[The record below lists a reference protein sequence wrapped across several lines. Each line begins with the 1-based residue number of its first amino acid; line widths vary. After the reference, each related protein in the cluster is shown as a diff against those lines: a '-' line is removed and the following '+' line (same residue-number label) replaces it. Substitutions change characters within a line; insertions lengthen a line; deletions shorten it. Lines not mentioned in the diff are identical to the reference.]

1 MGNAKTKTPVAMSR
15 AILVPLLAVV
25 VLVAVV
31 PLAVLQISGTGS
43 QMEQSIVDLDAR
55 TVESHAVALES
66 AMVDQWAA
74 IRKDTSIY
82 EEALT
87 KQLSESGQSVDA
99 FLADASSQRAYVSS
113 IYPEL
118 LGTIEGNTTS
128 GIFLVV
134 ANTDGAGTASRHVGV
149 YVRDSDPAMK
159 TQSDSDL
166 LIERGDQTLGQSYGI
181 ALDSSWS
188 PTISLEASGER
199 AADDFYYKPLE
210 AGIANPDVE
219 EAALGYWSEPFILE
233 DSSMDGHLMITY
245 SVPLRANGQ
254 VFAVLGVEVS
264 LDYLAKNYFSTGE
277 LSDDG
282 SAAFVVAYDNGDDT
296 YKTVTGKGVLYDY
309 AANAAGEFTLVDDNH
324 EGLYRVGGAS
334 IGDQAVYAVKSDLSI
349 YGSRVPY
356 EHSKWVLV
364 GLVPQDAVFGTSS
377 ELLQRIT
384 AVTCGALIIGAAIM
398 IFAVRHVTRPLYRL
412 MESVRGGA
420 EGLAAFRPSHILEV
434 NELHDVVDD
443 LTAKETRAASQLE
456 EEKERYRQAIES
468 STDIFFTYR
477 GQNGAL
483 EIVNSQDDDGVWA
496 REEWYSRFAQGHF
509 TDADLALIKSAPI
522 NSKGYMRVQV
532 RGTVPGFAQNGWVE
546 IVARVARDEYGRRE
560 LVVGYLRDITEL
572 KEREIA
578 EAYAQVRDPVSG
590 FYSREPGLEVISA
603 ERAER
608 SDGTLVLFDL
618 YRFFE
623 VASEY
628 GIAFGDVL
636 INEFAKISREAF
648 GWQEA
653 RGSTILVRA
662 GGDEFLVWAGG
673 LSERECADRIAQV
686 RARYASLVRKDVLPL
701 KVTVGMVAGGAADS
715 TEQLSER
722 VRIAMQEAKGRGVDL
737 MSWASVSD
745 SKLVPAA
752 YGEVVSSNNVDKMGL
767 TSIALN
773 LLDRR
778 FSLTA
783 ALDLL
788 SCLLRER
795 FGLQNLIVTS
805 FSHDYLTLTVAY
817 QWQKVRDYDGRHTV
831 LRCSAADAERMQAGA
846 DRGALVAIGDV
857 TPLGGFKSWSSTQKV
872 DGVSYFMTYEGRY
885 SGSIVMKGVDSAA
898 VLASD
903 EDTNLLWE
911 IAGIIQNRIN
921 QETLDQSAQAKS
933 DFLARMSHEIRTP
946 MNGIIGMTEIAL
958 KPGQSEERRTDCLQK
973 VRSSSHYLLGLLN
986 DILDM
991 SKIESGKMGLVASEF
1006 DLAELVG
1013 DLRGVVG
1020 ARFEE
1025 KRQRLVFD
1033 VRLER
1038 ARFIGDSMRLNQVLI
1053 NLLGNAN
1060 KYSGE
1065 GTDVVLA
1072 VSEAVEGPQLSSL
1085 TFSVT
1090 DHGVGVSA
1098 QDAQRIFEKFEQVDT
1113 TDARQQGTGLGLA
1126 ISNRL
1131 VHMMGGRI
1139 ELQSELGQGST
1150 FSFTVKLP
1158 VAAEAAEAGD
1168 GADGAG
1174 AAAGDADAGDASD
1187 AAAKTVDLNGLR
1199 VLIAEDNA
1207 LNMEILQCLLEDQG
1221 CIVEGVPDGQQC
1233 VERFSASEPGEFGLI
1248 VMDVMMP
1255 VMDGLTA
1262 ARTIRGLNRADATTV
1277 PIVAASANA
1286 FEEDVKRSIG
1296 AGMNAHISKPIEVPA
1311 LLAALANVL

>member
-1 MGNAKTKTPVAMSR
+1 MEEAKPRTPVAMSR

-25 VLVAVV
+25 VFVAAV
-31 PLAVLQISGTGS
+31 PLAVLQISGAGS
-43 QMEQSIVDLDAR
+43 RMEQNIVDLDAR

-99 FLADASSQRAYVSS
+99 FLADASSQRAYVSTV
-113 IYPEL
+113 YREL
-118 LGTIEGNTTS
+118 LSTIEGNTTS

-134 ANTDGAGTASRHVGV
+134 ANTDGAGAASRHVGV
-149 YVRDSDPAMK
+149 FVRDSDPAMN

-166 LIERGDQTLGQSYGI
+166 IIERGDQALGQNYGI
-181 ALDSSWS
+181 ALDNSWS
-188 PTISLEASGER
+188 PTISLAASGER
-199 AADDFYYKPLE
+199 ACDDFYYKPLE
-210 AGIANPDVE
+210 AGIANPDVD
-219 EAALGYWSEPFILE
+219 EAALGYWSKPFILE
-233 DSSMDGHLMITY
+233 DSSMDGHVMITY
-245 SVPLRANGQ
+245 SVPLRANGR
-254 VFAVLGVEVS
+254 VFGVLGIEVS
-264 LDYLAKNYFSTGE
+264 VDYLAKSYFSTDE
-277 LSDDG
+277 LSDSG
-282 SAAFVVAYDNGDDT
+282 EAAFALAYDNGDGT
-296 YKTVTGKGVLYDY
+296 YETVTGKGVLYDY
-309 AANAAGEFTLVDDNH
+309 SANDSGGFALEDDRH
-324 EGLYRVGGAS
+324 DGLYRVSGS
-334 IGDQAVYAVKSDLSI
+334 YIGSQAVYAVKSDLSV
-349 YGSRVPY
+349 YDRRVPY

-364 GLVPQDAVFGTSS
+364 GLVPEGDVFGTSV
-377 ELLQRIT
+377 ELFQRIVV
-384 AVTCGALIIGAAIM
+384 VTCGALLFGALIM
-398 IFAVRHVTRPLYRL
+398 IVAVRHVTRPLYRL

-420 EGLAAFRPSHILEV
+420 EGLAAFRPSRILEV

-443 LTAKETRAASQLE
+443 LTAKETRAAGRLE

-468 STDIFFTYR
+468 SSDVYFTYR
-477 GQNGAL
+477 VADGSL
-483 EIVNSQDDDGVWA
+483 EIVNSAEDDGVWA
-496 REEWYSRFAQGHF
+496 GDRWWDALARKYFA
-509 TDADLALIKSAPI
+509 DNDLALLKKMEADADGCI
-522 NSKGYMRVQV
+522 NAEVKGSVAGLV
-532 RGTVPGFAQNGWVE
+532 EDGW
-546 IVARVARDEYGRRE
+546 IQISARVIRNAEGERDMI
-560 LVVGYLRDITEL
+560 VGYLRDIDER

-578 EAYAQVRDPVSG
+578 EAYAQIRDPVSG
-590 FYSREPGLEVISA
+590 FYSCEPGFEVISA
-603 ERAER
+603 ERAEHP
-608 SDGTLVLFDL
+608 DGTLVLFDL

-623 VASEY
+623 VVSEY
-628 GIAFGDVL
+628 GITFGDVL
-636 INEFAKISREAF
+636 INEFAGISREAF
-648 GWQEA
+648 GWQETQC
-653 RGSTILVRA
+653 RTILVRA

-673 LSERECADRIAQV
+673 LSEQECADRIARV

-701 KVTVGMVAGGAADS
+701 KVTVGMVAGDAADS
-715 TEQLSER
+715 TELLSER
-722 VRIAMQEAKGRGVDL
+722 VRIALQEAKGRGVDL

-745 SKLVPAA
+745 SKLAPAA

-788 SCLLRER
+788 SCRLRQR

-817 QWQKVRDYDGRHTV
+817 QWKKVRDYDGRHTV
-831 LRCSAADAERMQAGA
+831 LRCSSADAERMQAGA

-872 DGVSYFMTYEGRY
+872 DGVSYFMTYKGRY
-885 SGSIVMKGVDSAA
+885 SGSIVMKGIDSAA

-1033 VRLER
+1033 VRLEH

-1065 GTDVVLA
+1065 DTDVVLA
-1072 VSEAVEGPQLSSL
+1072 VSEQVEGPQVSSL

-1158 VAAEAAEAGD
+1158 VAADAAEAGD
-1168 GADGAG
+1168 GADAAGAG
-1174 AAAGDADAGDASD
+1174 DVSDAS
-1187 AAAKTVDLNGLR
+1187 AKTVDLNGLR

-1255 VMDGLTA
+1255 VMDGLAA
-1262 ARTIRGLNRADATTV
+1262 ARAIRGLSRADAATV

-1296 AGMNAHISKPIEVPA
+1296 AGMNAHISKPIEVPT
-1311 LLAALANVL
+1311 LLAALAKVL